1 MEWVRNA
8 IGWIG
13 EQFIYLLIKIFGK
26 RVDLENENWL
36 KGPLGS
42 DYIGDKPYDEV
53 AQKEGLTVKR
63 DSETGG
69 LIPNF
74 NALNGPDFDVNKV
87 HPAIRIF
94 YENTAQHRMD
104 VWPKTYFPT
113 NIALWLLVTTISRKV
128 DQLNFPT
135 NAFDLALGMS
145 SEIILLNQ
153 KNGETKYTGW
163 FRKLQGTNR
172 VLYNGFYMLDRVPLT
187 SGPCVKVVFPMPDGN
202 ATVILRPENAK
213 NGAFILN
220 SSGKGFGDAGFY
232 RVQKQRS
239 RLKVWLITTL
249 KERFNVYVDEENVL
263 RCNHHIRFLGLPVL
277 KLHYRI
283 QRK

>member
-202 ATVILRPENAK
+202 ATVILRPENGK

-232 RVQKQRS
+232 RVQQQRS

>member
-1 MEWVRNA
+1 MEWVRNS

-202 ATVILRPENAK
+202 ATVILRPENGK

>member
-202 ATVILRPENAK
+202 ATVILRPENGK

-263 RCNHHIRFLGLPVL
+263 RCDHHIRFLGLPVL

-283 QRK
+283 QGK

>member
-145 SEIILLNQ
+145 SEIILLNE
-153 KNGETKYTGW
+153 KNGKTKYTGW
-163 FRKLQGTNR
+163 FRKLQGTDR
-172 VLYNGFYMLDRVPLT
+172 VLYNGFYMLEDVPHS
-187 SGPCVKVVFPMPDGN
+187 SGSCVKVVFPMPDGN
-202 ATVILRPENAK
+202 ATVILRPENGK
-213 NGAFILN
+213 NGALILN

-232 RVQKQRS
+232 RVQQQS
-239 RLKVWLITTL
+239 SGLKVWLITTL

-263 RCNHHIRFLGLPVL
+263 RCDHHIRFLGLPVL

-283 QRK
+283 QGK

>member
-202 ATVILRPENAK
+202 ATVILRPENGK

-263 RCNHHIRFLGLPVL
+263 RCDHHIRFLGLPVL

>member
-53 AQKEGLTVKR
+53 AKKEGLTVKR
-63 DSETGG
+63 DSDTGG

-74 NALNGPDFDVNKV
+74 GALDGPDFDVNKV

-172 VLYNGFYMLDRVPLT
+172 VLYNGFYMLENTPHS

-202 ATVILRPENAK
+202 ATVILRPENGE

-232 RVQKQRS
+232 RVQQQKS
-239 RLKVWLITTL
+239 GLKVWLITTL

-263 RCNHHIRFLGLPVL
+263 RCDHHIRFLGLPVL

>member
-202 ATVILRPENAK
+202 ATVILRPENGK

-283 QRK
+283 QGK

>member
-202 ATVILRPENAK
+202 ATVILRPENGK